1 MKKIL
6 LLLVVCF
13 ACSFRAQAV
22 IGPGPYTLDYWQCD
36 PLSCNETLF
45 DTTGTSQTSMS
56 INGQCRNNYQ
66 LTPYLALY
74 TLNCS
79 LFWTLDLGGTFLS
92 YNTLI
97 NGRRQVLDGLRID
110 GYITPAVGG
119 FAAYEA
125 QVEKWCDQIVYSN
138 IPPPL
143 SPC

>member
-13 ACSFRAQAV
+13 ACSFRAHAAYED
-22 IGPGPYTLDYWQCD
+22 PYALNYWQCD

-45 DTTGTSQTSMS
+45 DATGNSQTSMS
-56 INGQCRNNYQ
+56 INGNCWDTYQ
-66 LTPYLALY
+66 LNPYLALY
-74 TLNCS
+74 TLNCE
-79 LFWTLDLGGTFLS
+79 LFWTLDLGGTLVSS
-92 YNTLI
+92 YVYLGTKRYLI
-97 NGRRQVLDGLRID
+97 DGLKID
-110 GYITPAVGG
+110 GFITPAEGG

-125 QVEKWCDQIVYSN
+125 VVEKWCDQIVYSN

>member
-22 IGPGPYTLDYWQCD
+22 LPEPYVLDYWQCD

-45 DTTGTSQTSMS
+45 DATGNSQTSMS
-56 INGQCRNNYQ
+56 INGQCRNGYQ
-66 LTPYLALY
+66 LNPYLALY
-74 TLNCS
+74 TLKCE
-79 LFWTLDLGGTFLS
+79 LFWTLDLGGTLVSS
-92 YNTLI
+92 YVTL
-97 NGRRQVLDGLRID
+97 NRYRYVLDGLKID
-110 GYITPAVGG
+110 GLITPAEGG

-125 QVEKWCDQIVYSN
+125 VVEKWCDQIVYSN